1 MPPAVERE
9 LREAEIRRERG
20 RAEARFQSLFE
31 RVPVAVFSTTPDGKV
46 LEANPAFVQMM
57 GFSDV
62 EAIKQ
67 VNLGS
72 MWVNPDEFVRRNE
85 LIARQGVIRDFESQL
100 RRLDGSIIWCAENVR
115 AEYDLPMKSVAH
127 FEGVLVDITD
137 RKRVQHEL
145 AQARDAALE
154 TARLK
159 TEFLATMSHEI
170 RTPLNGIVGM
180 CELLRAGELTGDQDE
195 CAELIG
201 NSADALL
208 TIIND
213 ILDFSKLTAGK
224 LVFEEIDFDLVAT
237 VEGVVKLFG
246 ERAAEKG
253 IELIL
258 AIDPDTPN
266 FLRGDP
272 NRLRQ
277 VLTNLLGNAIKF
289 TEHGEVVMAV
299 APIQASRGEI
309 VVQFKINDT
318 GIGISQEARG
328 KLFQPFH
335 QADGSTTRKY
345 GGTGLGLAISAQ
357 LVERMDGTIAVES
370 EPGVGSSFFFNAT
383 FFRSVSNVGRFAKD
397 KMLAGLRVLV
407 VDDNDTNRQIIERQ
421 IGAWGINSASA
432 SSGPE
437 ALVRLREGITEAPF
451 DVAIVDLAMP
461 GMDGLMLAQ
470 LIKTDPALADT
481 RLLVMSSIGSR
492 GEAGAAAAPIEAWLT
507 KPVKQSQLYDSL
519 AELVSTEVAVVE
531 VPEPAPPPTGDPL
544 HVMRQRFRVL
554 VAEDNIVNQT
564 IATHQLHK
572 LGYRSDVV
580 PNGIDA
586 LNALASA
593 QYPLV
598 LMDCMMPGMDGFE
611 ATAELRRREKGS
623 GRHTLVVAMTA
634 NATMG
639 DREKCLAA
647 GMDDYLGK
655 PVQLE

>member
-1 MPPAVERE
+1 MAAVEKILIVEDSADDTELVVRALRRGGHEVKYDRVETAEAMLAALKEKSWDLVIADYAMPRFNGIEALELLRVQDRDLPFILVSGTVGEEVAVQAMRAGAQDYILKHNLSRLPPAVERE

-85 LIARQGVIRDFESQL
+85 LIAREGVIRDFESQL

-328 KLFQPFH
+328 ELFQPFH

-345 GGTGLGLAISAQ
+345 GGTRPRIGDLGAIGRA
-357 LVERMDGTIAVES
+357 DGRHHCGGKRA
-370 EPGVGSSFFFNAT
+370 GVGSSFFNAT
-383 FFRSVSNVGRFAKD
+383 FFARSPTS
-397 KMLAGLRVLV
+397 AGLPR
-407 VDDNDTNRQIIERQ
+407 
-421 IGAWGINSASA
+421 
-432 SSGPE
+432 
-437 ALVRLREGITEAPF
+437 
-451 DVAIVDLAMP
+451 
-461 GMDGLMLAQ
+461 
-470 LIKTDPALADT
+470 T
-481 RLLVMSSIGSR
+481 RCSR
-492 GEAGAAAAPIEAWLT
+492 AARAG
-507 KPVKQSQLYDSL
+507 
-519 AELVSTEVAVVE
+519 
-531 VPEPAPPPTGDPL
+531 
-544 HVMRQRFRVL
+544 
-554 VAEDNIVNQT
+554 
-564 IATHQLHK
+564 
-572 LGYRSDVV
+572 
-580 PNGIDA
+580 
-586 LNALASA
+586 
-593 QYPLV
+593 
-598 LMDCMMPGMDGFE
+598 
-611 ATAELRRREKGS
+611 
-623 GRHTLVVAMTA
+623 GR
-634 NATMG
+634 
-639 DREKCLAA
+639 
-647 GMDDYLGK
+647 
-655 PVQLE
+655 